1 MISSE
6 EEERRRHIS
15 QAEGVYSSLS
25 EIALFKAPV
34 VEALKKDPAK
44 AGLAHRGRVARM
56 LLIELAE
63 SGAAISLRVRTWNIA
78 PHP

>member
-1 MISSE
+1 VISSE

-44 AGLAHRGRVARM
+44 AGLAK
-56 LLIELAE
+56 
-63 SGAAISLRVRTWNIA
+63 
-78 PHP
+78 